1 MAFNFG
7 EGGNVTTGNQQ
18 RQPQPVQGPQG
29 ERGAQGERGPQGP
42 QGEKGR
48 DGERGAQGER
58 GPQGPQGERG
68 VQGEKGKDGING
80 KDIDINDIYK
90 RIDEKIGNMDNKKP
104 KPEEPK
110 PKPEEPKKNHDWSKK
125 ALPILLGVL
134 AIMALV
140 WLLSKLFKKKKQE
153 EPPKETKNNTPEKTN
168 DNKESENRSETEDKG
183 KGKEKQEIEKDG
195 LTTINYNFEY
205 ANDNDKL
212 SEKDQKVANAL
223 NKATAAIQNEYGNVV
238 TLYSSASN
246 NGTADY
252 NDGIAKRRTLNFK
265 SGMIKNGIK
274 NIVETSIG
282 DRASVLNGDK
292 SNNYEGNRGD
302 RTSGV
307 GSGPLSKEG
316 YEKWFKI
323 AKENLEKEGLSKS
336 EIESILNSI
345 KQNGSVPDVNKS
357 NNSQSKLHRQEA
369 VKESKTY
376 GKATSE
382 IENKIAES
390 YQGEKKD
397 LFNSVNNLKATSVSD
412 SKIKVST
419 SDSSSTSTSVAST
432 VAPDLTS
439 KNNKNKDNKIDLE
452 KLSKKEKDKKN
463 QEETKTTKNTNTRK

>member
-1 MAFNFG
+1 
-7 EGGNVTTGNQQ
+7 
-18 RQPQPVQGPQG
+18 
-29 ERGAQGERGPQGP
+29 
-42 QGEKGR
+42 
-48 DGERGAQGER
+48 
-58 GPQGPQGERG
+58 
-68 VQGEKGKDGING
+68 
-80 KDIDINDIYK
+80 
-90 RIDEKIGNMDNKKP
+90 
-104 KPEEPK
+104 
-110 PKPEEPKKNHDWSKK
+110 
-125 ALPILLGVL
+125 
-134 AIMALV
+134 
-140 WLLSKLFKKKKQE
+140 
-153 EPPKETKNNTPEKTN
+153 
-168 DNKESENRSETEDKG
+168 
-183 KGKEKQEIEKDG
+183 
-195 LTTINYNFEY
+195 
-205 ANDNDKL
+205 
-212 SEKDQKVANAL
+212 
-223 NKATAAIQNEYGNVV
+223 
-238 TLYSSASN
+238 
-246 NGTADY
+246 
-252 NDGIAKRRTLNFK
+252 
-265 SGMIKNGIK
+265 MIKNGIK

>member
-29 ERGAQGERGPQGP
+29 ERGV
-42 QGEKGR
+42 
-48 DGERGAQGER
+48 QGER

-140 WLLSKLFKKKKQE
+140 WLLSKLFKKKTKDNKNSLE
-153 EPPKETKNNTPEKTN
+153 KDGKSNGAKETSNS
-168 DNKESENRSETEDKG
+168 KEPENRSETEDKG
-183 KGKEKQEIEKDG
+183 KGKETQETEKEG

-205 ANDNDKL
+205 ANNNDKL

-252 NDGIAKRRTLNFK
+252 NDDIAKRRTSNFK

-274 NIVETSIG
+274 NIV
-282 DRASVLNGDK
+282 D
-292 SNNYEGNRGD
+292 
-302 RTSGV
+302 
-307 GSGPLSKEG
+307 
-316 YEKWFKI
+316 
-323 AKENLEKEGLSKS
+323 LEKEGLSKS

-432 VAPDLTS
+432 VAPSTS
-439 KNNKNKDNKIDLE
+439 KNNKDNNKKDLE
-452 KLSKKEKDKKN
+452 KLSQKEKDKKN
-463 QEETKTTKNTNTRK
+463 KEETETNKNTSTRK